1 MIRDASTNATG
12 ASGVSQRGAPPGNAF
27 PRANTTADTEGS
39 AYAISPSTLV
49 AATICCQLPN
59 GSRKAT
65 PSTKLIARARR
76 GIPDRP
82 LTTAKAGGRKPFL
95 DIANDSRPVV
105 AVNDSADPAGE
116 AIASAYS
123 TQDSQVR
130 LSATASCA
138 YGELKLTPC
147 QPWTRSAPGTAPMNT
162 TCSRM

>member
-1 MIRDASTNATG
+1 MISDASTNATG
-12 ASGVSQRGAPPGNAF
+12 ARYLIQRGAPPGNAP
-27 PRANTTADTEGS
+27 PRSNTTADTDGS
-39 AYAISPSTLV
+39 AYAISPRTLV

-59 GSRKAT
+59 GSRNAI
-65 PSTKLIARARR
+65 PSAKLISSARR

-82 LTTAKAGGRKPFL
+82 CTTAKAGGRNPFL

-105 AVNDSADPAGE
+105 AVNDSAEPAGE

-130 LSATASCA
+130 FTATASCA

-147 QPWTRSAPGTAPMNT
+147 QP
-162 TCSRM
+162 